1 MKMNNRNQLNG
12 LKGILNGIKIDDFN
26 LRRLAEKQ
34 IEIDNNKKEQKEII
48 RRLRIQNKKL
58 LEQLAGLK
66 KKLKENSLE
75 KVQIINNVND
85 VKKLNNSLSAAL
97 GSCSHCWG
105 EDPDCSFCSGD
116 GISGWRNINKRMF
129 NIHVLPCLEKL
140 YRLNKQS

>member
-1 MKMNNRNQLNG
+1 MILMKMNNRNQLNG
-12 LKGILNGIKIDDFN
+12 FKAIVNGIKIDDSN

-48 RRLRIQNKKL
+48 SRLRIQNKKL

-75 KVQIINNVND
+75 QVQIINNVND
-85 VKKLNNSLSAAL
+85 MKKLNNSLSAAL

-105 EDPDCSFCSGD
+105 EDPDCSVCSGD

-140 YRLNKQS
+140 YSLN